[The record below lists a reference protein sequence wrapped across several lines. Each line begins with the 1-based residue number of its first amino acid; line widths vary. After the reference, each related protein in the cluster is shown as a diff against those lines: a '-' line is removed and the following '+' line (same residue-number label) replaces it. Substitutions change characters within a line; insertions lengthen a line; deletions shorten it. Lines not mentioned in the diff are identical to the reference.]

1 MKDVYSNYQKYTPI
15 FNQLGKTNTKK
26 FTRANMGAKFVE
38 MVDKMVGDV
47 PQAVSLKLP
56 KLKKIDGG
64 QTGAIKPPQ
73 PKVKD
78 VIKLPKLRKM

>member
-1 MKDVYSNYQKYTPI
+1 
-15 FNQLGKTNTKK
+15 
-26 FTRANMGAKFVE
+26 MGEKFVE
-38 MVDKMVGDV
+38 IIDRMVGDV

-64 QTGAIKPPQ
+64 QTGAIKPPK